1 MAELPKKRNGGLPVP
16 RGKGPKEA
24 SMRAVVTN
32 WASWCWRHWSISIAA
47 GVIIALFAGLIPS
60 AHEVLPELAR
70 RPDVKTAFTDPMF
83 GKQDAMLFL
92 FSFLFFGP
100 FAGFIAFFFA
110 LFILGVLGGI
120 FLPMGRRI
128 GFPEWL
134 STALYM
140 VLVCGF
146 VYVERDVWMQPS
158 LWFLGLVA
166 RSWMLVMS

>member
-1 MAELPKKRNGGLPVP
+1 MTMM
-16 RGKGPKEA
+16 
-24 SMRAVVTN
+24 STWMF
-32 WASWCWRHWSISIAA
+32 WCGRHWCISIAL
-47 GVIIALFAGLIPS
+47 GVMLALFTGLIPS
-60 AHEVLPELAR
+60 PHEVLPELAR
-70 RPDVKTAFTDPMF
+70 RPDVSNAFQDPLF

-100 FAGFIAFFFA
+100 FAGFIGFFFT
-110 LFILGVLGGI
+110 LFILGAMGGI

-134 STALYM
+134 SSAVYM
-140 VLVCGF
+140 ALVCAF

-166 RSWMLVMS
+166 RSWMIVMS